1 MPTRPSQPALSGLT
15 EKQSRHAV
23 LSMSRCVAMLIS
35 LVMIAMAPDFGPLML
50 AGAVPGIVSG
60 FGSLAS
66 AIHALAS
73 NVNQI
78 A

>member
-1 MPTRPSQPALSGLT
+1 
-15 EKQSRHAV
+15 
-23 LSMSRCVAMLIS
+23 MLIS
-35 LVMIAMAPDFGPLML
+35 LVMIAIAPDFGPLML

-60 FGSLAS
+60 FASLARATHS
-66 AIHALAS
+66 LAS